1 MANRENTTSEI
12 ENALNAAQA
21 VFTANPAFVAP
32 QTKQFFEAQ
41 EQFFA
46 GMEKFSSAWFHRRQ
60 EATKSL
66 IEVGR
71 RLSAQGRTDPA
82 SAMKEII
89 TWQTGAMARLGEDAK
104 DCTEMM
110 RRCATSAAQTPV
122 EAAVETPVET
132 EDKTTSAQ
140 VPTQASKATP
150 GKAPPA

>member
-1 MANRENTTSEI
+1 MANRANTTAEI

-21 VFTANPAFVAP
+21 VFTANPTFMAP
-32 QTKQFFEAQ
+32 QTKQFLEAQ

-46 GMEKFSSAWFHRRQ
+46 GIEKFSSAWFHRRQ

-71 RLSAQGRTDPA
+71 RLSAEGRPDPA

-89 TWQTGAMARLGEDAK
+89 TWQTGAMARLIEDAK

-110 RRCATSAAQTPV
+110 RRCAPGAVQTAAETAAEDQSA
-122 EAAVETPVET
+122 
-132 EDKTTSAQ
+132 
-140 VPTQASKATP
+140 PTQAPPQTPTQATKAN
-150 GKAPPA
+150 KAPTV